1 MPIRHPTP
9 ASALALAAALAALAA
24 SAPPSLADP
33 APTYVDAI
41 GAPASDDPAAA
52 KAAHDVLAGY
62 PKAALSAGQDGWVVL
77 NCQPDAHFAP
87 KDCVV
92 RNENP
97 TGAGFGDAALALAAK
112 TPANPAV
119 TPPAGAVQV
128 IEVLFCAAA
137 PAAILPNL
145 LLPLHWPR
153 SPSLQ
158 HGPTDAQL
166 DAAWPAD
173 ARAKGISGRVVMN
186 CSVAL
191 DGSLAC
197 KPLIEQPQGAGFGAA
212 AAQLAPDYL
221 AAPAQFD
228 GQPRA
233 GGFLQLT
240 VNFGPKPPLPN
251 PPMLASA
258 AIRCKYRS

>member
-1 MPIRHPTP
+1 MPANLASP
-9 ASALALAAALAALAA
+9 ASALALAAAFAALAA
-24 SAPPSLADP
+24 SAPPSHADP

-41 GAPASDDPAAA
+41 GAPATDDPAAA
-52 KAAHDVLAGY
+52 KAARDVHDAY
-62 PKAALSAGQDGWVVL
+62 PAAALKAGTDGWVVL

-92 RNENP
+92 RNEMP
-97 TGAGFGDAALALAAK
+97 AGAGFGDAALALAAK
-112 TPANPAV
+112 TPPNPAV

-128 IEVLFCAAA
+128 IDVLFCAAA

-173 ARAKGISGRVVMN
+173 A
-186 CSVAL
+186 
-191 DGSLAC
+191 
-197 KPLIEQPQGAGFGAA
+197 
-212 AAQLAPDYL
+212 LAPRDQRPRGDET
-221 AAPAQFD
+221 APW
-228 GQPRA
+228 PSTTPWPVSR
-233 GGFLQLT
+233 
-240 VNFGPKPPLPN
+240 
-251 PPMLASA
+251 
-258 AIRCKYRS
+258 